1 MNLVKEESVESCVK
15 KNAEDFFPT
24 FEEFYS
30 TWSALDSIEVK
41 DGLLV
46 NLLINEKVVSKL
58 REKAGS
64 EVDLFD
70 LVSHFSRIWSIT
82 EQRAWLECLDTSS
95 TAYPQFCF
103 IQLKMQ
109 LNGSCLIL
117 LPLQNSNF
125 DLLIDLFQQIHIQR
139 LCSYFYSCNSCHSRN
154 QAYCFFISLINKI
167 NIIQYTRY

>member
-64 EVDLFD
+64 EVFSQPFLKN
-70 LVSHFSRIWSIT
+70 LVYH
-82 EQRAWLECLDTSS
+82 RAKSV
-95 TAYPQFCF
+95 AGMFRYF
-103 IQLKMQ
+103 
-109 LNGSCLIL
+109 
-117 LPLQNSNF
+117 
-125 DLLIDLFQQIHIQR
+125 
-139 LCSYFYSCNSCHSRN
+139 FYSISAILFHSAEDAT
-154 QAYCFFISLINKI
+154 QWFLL
-167 NIIQYTRY
+167 NITAVAKLEF

>member
-15 KNAEDFFPT
+15 KNTEDFFPT

-109 LNGSCLIL
+109 LNGSCLI
-117 LPLQNSNF
+117 
-125 DLLIDLFQQIHIQR
+125 
-139 LCSYFYSCNSCHSRN
+139 
-154 QAYCFFISLINKI
+154 
-167 NIIQYTRY
+167 

>member
-58 REKAGS
+58 REN
-64 EVDLFD
+64 
-70 LVSHFSRIWSIT
+70 I
-82 EQRAWLECLDTSS
+82 
-95 TAYPQFCF
+95 
-103 IQLKMQ
+103 
-109 LNGSCLIL
+109 
-117 LPLQNSNF
+117 
-125 DLLIDLFQQIHIQR
+125 
-139 LCSYFYSCNSCHSRN
+139 
-154 QAYCFFISLINKI
+154 ISLRFRHGGEKI
-167 NIIQYTRY
+167 TNLC